1 MLYEWSIAKLDNVII
16 WCFKIA
22 AESKKRSEEPKMDDN
37 ADPSAGIMNV
47 SIFIGKVKTS
57 VGGLRLGEIF

>member
-1 MLYEWSIAKLDNVII
+1 MNGQLPSLTMSLFGI
-16 WCFKIA
+16 FKIA
-22 AESKKRSEEPKMDDN
+22 AESKKKSEEPKMDDN

-47 SIFIGKVKTS
+47 SIFIDKVKTS